1 MLLMS
6 MHQEAYVILLPV
18 ENTVEYVGRNASMPQ
33 NISNK
38 QLFAYR
44 PSESVADLVNVHILR
59 ELQSNPRLTMTE
71 LGRRVG
77 LSSPAVTERVRRLEE
92 LGVIQGYRLD
102 INPTALGLPI
112 AAYVRV
118 RPNPGQLPNI
128 AQLAQQIPEVV
139 ECHRVTG
146 EDCFVIKVYLP
157 SLDQLDRILDAFLLY
172 GTTTTSLIQ
181 SSPVPLRAPPLP
193 AT

>member
-6 MHQEAYVILLPV
+6 MYQEAYAILLYA
-18 ENTVEYVGRNASMPQ
+18 ENTVKHVGRNASMPQ

-38 QLFAYR
+38 QLFTYG
-44 PSESVADLVNVHILR
+44 PSESVADGVNRRILQ

-92 LGVIQGYRLD
+92 LGVIRGYRLD
-102 INPTALGLPI
+102 INPAALGLPI

-146 EDCFVIKVYLP
+146 EDCFIIKVYLP

-193 AT
+193 SI